1 MQNINLGWKFKKLP
15 EMDINTM
22 TVVTGV
28 EPDGFE
34 AVDLPHT
41 WYRDG
46 AGYQGTAIY
55 KKTYASRRTAVSE
68 CFCISVRPTVSARSL

>member
-22 TVVTGV
+22 TAVT
-28 EPDGFE
+28 EIEENGFE
-34 AVDLPHT
+34 TVDLPHT

-46 AGYQGTAIY
+46 ARYQGTVLY
-55 KKTYASRRTAVSE
+55 KKKRTY
-68 CFCISVRPTVSARSL
+68 